1 MEDEFFDIE
10 INDDSWKEEIKNIRN
25 ILLSELDE
33 LPIQAFHRLRRAGL
47 VTLGDVMDKNFDEIS
62 NVIRN
67 KSHIIALLSELRD
80 HGVWITTKKQNCTN
94 NTIAGEI
101 KENL

>member
-1 MEDEFFDIE
+1 
-10 INDDSWKEEIKNIRN
+10 
-25 ILLSELDE
+25 
-33 LPIQAFHRLRRAGL
+33 
-47 VTLGDVMDKNFDEIS
+47 MDKNFDEIS